1 MTALQTLTTPAFHPG
16 PMADRPDPEVPERAR
31 RRTFTTRYKLAVL
44 AEYDAAEP
52 GAKGAILRR
61 EGLYSSHLV
70 DWRRQRDAGALAGL
84 SQARGRRPADARET
98 EIARLRTEKAKLEAE
113 LAKAQ
118 FVIDVQGKLQ
128 ALWETLSESAL
139 TDDTMPPCSPGS
151 SR

>member
-1 MTALQTLTTPAFHPG
+1 LLLKPRDR
-16 PMADRPDPEVPERAR
+16 DRPAPH
-31 RRTFTTRYKLAVL
+31 
-44 AEYDAAEP
+44 
-52 GAKGAILRR
+52 G
-61 EGLYSSHLV
+61 EG
-70 DWRRQRDAGALAGL
+70 
-84 SQARGRRPADARET
+84 QA
-98 EIARLRTEKAKLEAE
+98 EAE